1 MLLNKKRKRPQNLKL
16 RRYYLN
22 QAPFE
27 SVNPDE
33 FDPQNYLDSQTAS
46 HSVIVHYADPLAEV
60 VPHAAFLVVPE
71 FLISI
76 LHIMIIM
83 VIILHLMMILVIILL
98 MITIVIIL
106 HLIMIMFLM
115 LHLMILIM
123 ISPIMINSSS
133 LTPSHVGIFCLFLQA
148 SFTIGSSLVCLG
160 SFLPALLFFPT

>member
-46 HSVIVHYADPLAEV
+46 HGVIVHHADPLAEV

-83 VIILHLMMILVIILL
+83 VIILHLMMILVIIL
-98 MITIVIIL
+98 

-115 LHLMILIM
+115 LHLMI
-123 ISPIMINSSS
+123 SPIMINSSS
-133 LTPSHVGIFCLFLQA
+133 LTLSHVGIFCLFLQA

>member
-16 RRYYLN
+16 QRYYLN

-83 VIILHLMMILVIILL
+83 VIIFHLMMILVIILL

-115 LHLMILIM
+115 LHLMI
-123 ISPIMINSSS
+123 SPSMINSSS

>member
-46 HSVIVHYADPLAEV
+46 HGVIVHHADPLAEV

-83 VIILHLMMILVIILL
+83 VIIFHLMMILVIILL

-115 LHLMILIM
+115 LHLMI
-123 ISPIMINSSS
+123 SPIMINSSS
-133 LTPSHVGIFCLFLQA
+133 LTLSHVGIFCLFLQA